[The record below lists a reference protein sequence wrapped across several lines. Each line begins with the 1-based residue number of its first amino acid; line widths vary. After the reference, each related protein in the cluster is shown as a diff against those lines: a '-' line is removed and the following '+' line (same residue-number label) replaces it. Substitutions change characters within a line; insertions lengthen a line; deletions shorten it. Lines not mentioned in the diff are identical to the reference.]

1 MAPPDKTN
9 IEKASRQNDNLQGFM
24 ELTVLTIFK
33 SLSKYNMS
41 TEYCMKEVCIQS
53 LPSNN
58 IADDGLSL
66 GRPKRP
72 LIFSQL
78 LVVR

>member
-24 ELTVLTIFK
+24 ELTVLTTFK
-33 SLSKYNMS
+33 SLSRYNMS
-41 TEYCMKEVCIQS
+41 TEYRMKKVCIQS
-53 LPSNN
+53 LLSNN

-66 GRPKRP
+66 GRPMSP